1 MQALGRSGPGDR
13 WRISRMSR
21 VVFALSLLFFA
32 LPALAAQENQNPPCQ
47 KGQSLREEDK
57 TTGVVIQKTRM
68 APKADSFDP
77 LLLWTSD
84 EPDSV
89 TFAVLGNSA
98 RARYAHCTVLTL
110 TVDGRALVMTKP
122 KHEQEA
128 GASRV
133 VEYLT
138 SDVAWV
144 EAEKLGAAKA
154 VRYKICN
161 DEFHAPP
168 EFVCQARDVIESA
181 AAWRKAHVAKSR

>member
-1 MQALGRSGPGDR
+1 
-13 WRISRMSR
+13 MSR
-21 VVFALSLLFFA
+21 AAFALVLLLFA
-32 LPALAAQENQNPPCQ
+32 LPALAQENPPCQ

-57 TTGVVIQKTRM
+57 VTGVVVQKTRI
-68 APKADSFDP
+68 APKPDSFDP

-89 TFAVLGNSA
+89 TFAVLGNGD

-110 TVDGRALVMTKP
+110 TADGRALVMTKP

-128 GASRV
+128 GGSRV

-144 EAEKLGAAKA
+144 EAEKLGTAKA

-181 AAWRKAHVAKSR
+181 AAWRKTHAKSPGR

>member
-1 MQALGRSGPGDR
+1 MKRVAWALVFVLFSLPG
-13 WRISRMSR
+13 
-21 VVFALSLLFFA
+21 
-32 LPALAAQENQNPPCQ
+32 LAEENPTCQ

-57 TTGVVIQKTRM
+57 TTGVLIQKTRVT
-68 APKADSFDP
+68 PKPDSFDP

-89 TFAVLGNSA
+89 TFAVLGNSD
-98 RARYAHCTVLTL
+98 RARYEHCTVLTL

-133 VEYLT
+133 VEYMT
-138 SDVAWV
+138 SDVAWI
-144 EAEKLGAAKA
+144 EAQKLGVAKA

-161 DEFHAPP
+161 DEFHASP

-181 AAWRKAHVAKSR
+181 AAMRKAGPAKSPAH

>member
-1 MQALGRSGPGDR
+1 MRRVSLAL
-13 WRISRMSR
+13 
-21 VVFALSLLFFA
+21 ALFLFS
-32 LPALAAQENQNPPCQ
+32 LPALAQENPPCQ

-57 TTGVVIQKTRM
+57 TTGLVIQKTRVT
-68 APKADSFDP
+68 PKADSFDP

-89 TFAVLGNSA
+89 TFAVLGNGA
-98 RARYAHCTVLTL
+98 RARYEHCTVLTL
-110 TVDGRALVMTKP
+110 TVDGHALVMTKP

-128 GASRV
+128 GGSRV

-154 VRYKICN
+154 IRYKICN
-161 DEFHAPP
+161 DEFHAPQ

-181 AAWRKAHVAKSR
+181 ASWRKARAAQSPSN

>member
-1 MQALGRSGPGDR
+1 MKRVAL
-13 WRISRMSR
+13 
-21 VVFALSLLFFA
+21 ALALVLFA
-32 LPALAAQENQNPPCQ
+32 LPALAQENPPCQ

-98 RARYAHCTVLTL
+98 RARYEHCTVLTL
-110 TVDGRALVMTKP
+110 TVDGRALVMTRP

-154 VRYKICN
+154 IRYKICN

-168 EFVCQARDVIESA
+168 EFVCQVRDVIESA
-181 AAWRKAHVAKSR
+181 AAMRKAGPAKNPAH

>member
-1 MQALGRSGPGDR
+1 MKRVAWALVMVLFSLPG
-13 WRISRMSR
+13 
-21 VVFALSLLFFA
+21 
-32 LPALAAQENQNPPCQ
+32 LAEENPPCQ

-57 TTGVVIQKTRM
+57 TTGVVIQKTRVT
-68 APKADSFDP
+68 PKPDSFDP

-98 RARYAHCTVLTL
+98 RARYEHCTALTL
-110 TVDGRALVMTKP
+110 TVDGRALVMTRP

-128 GASRV
+128 GGSHV

-144 EAEKLGAAKA
+144 EAQKLGAAKT

-161 DEFHAPP
+161 DEFHAPR

-181 AAWRKAHVAKSR
+181 AAWRKARTAQSPAP